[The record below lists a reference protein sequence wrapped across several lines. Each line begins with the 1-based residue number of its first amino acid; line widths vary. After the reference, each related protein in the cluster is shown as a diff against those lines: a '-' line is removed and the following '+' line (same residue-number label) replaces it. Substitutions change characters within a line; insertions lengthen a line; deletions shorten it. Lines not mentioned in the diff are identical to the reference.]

1 MPAPIFLPFYR
12 TSVRYNE
19 FRCDCVRVVYSIRY
33 VRLCASRL
41 SSRHVV
47 LSCVS
52 SRAIR
57 CVVSSVGSF
66 RPSFRSPSCLAPFR
80 SAVRSFSSRL
90 PWRDCLAFPCR
101 LVSHWHPVCPSSR
114 SSSCRSVS
122 HAVSSCSSRSR
133 SSSRSR
139 RPGGVFVSV
148 FMPVPRVRTVP
159 PCSSLVPVR
168 LFGLGP
174 CPRCGAGLCV
184 MSMERGRLALIV
196 LFVPSLLLLATHSL
210 VAGWRRE
217 DEVMEHRF
225 MLLAARSFSAHVPS
239 FSSSRRPLAL
249 IAFSHP
255 LIHEARRAG
264 TETEAKSDKDR
275 TGTRKTRRIERDARR
290 DE

>member
-139 RPGGVFVSV
+139 RPGGGV
-148 FMPVPRVRTVP
+148 RVRFHACS
-159 PCSSLVPVR
+159 PCSHRSALLVARSCSSIWSRSMSPLWGGAVRHVHGAGTACSYRLIRPIIALTRYSLT
-168 LFGLGP
+168 
-174 CPRCGAGLCV
+174 RCGMAAG
-184 MSMERGRLALIV
+184 G
-196 LFVPSLLLLATHSL
+196 
-210 VAGWRRE
+210 
-217 DEVMEHRF
+217 
-225 MLLAARSFSAHVPS
+225 
-239 FSSSRRPLAL
+239 
-249 IAFSHP
+249 
-255 LIHEARRAG
+255 
-264 TETEAKSDKDR
+264 
-275 TGTRKTRRIERDARR
+275 
-290 DE
+290 